1 MYKALAVSVR
11 GQCRGSLYRVN
22 SLFTIFTVVVMVCC
36 GPFDPSV
43 NPVIIHTELVLYCNK
58 LSLRSKNSLKRL
70 EKCYE
75 NSLSKTFMI
84 IEMEQPILEKS
95 YISSLL
101 RLNRIFK

>member
-11 GQCRGSLYRVN
+11 GQCRGSLYKVN

-36 GPFDPSV
+36 CGSFDPSV
-43 NPVIIHTELVLYCNK
+43 NPIIIHTKLVLYRDK

-84 IEMEQPILEKS
+84 IEMEQPIMEKS

-101 RLNRIFK
+101 RLNRFF